1 MGIKNK
7 RTDEQTTDTQAD
19 KHTGDENSL
28 LIPLTLGDLNT
39 SFVNKMKK
47 RLKIIFNPVSGRG
60 LSDKALQKIIQYFEN
75 YDYLLDLLKTA
86 KRGDA
91 FQGANDI
98 DDNLSAIV
106 AIGGDGTI
114 NEIVNGL
121 HDKNIPI
128 GIIPIGT
135 GNRLAKELGIPR
147 VLAKACH
154 VIHKAKVFSM
164 DIGYNCR
171 RRFFLMAGI
180 GIDAEVIRLMDT
192 IRHGNITI
200 VDYSRPIIRTIID
213 YAFPKISVIVDG
225 RMIEEDARFV
235 FIGNGQGYFGPIR
248 FTYLAR
254 VNDGNFDICIMKGR
268 HRFHIPKYIIGAFTR
283 TLRSFSDVIYLRGKD
298 VIVTSDSKVSYQLDG
313 DAGGLLPASFHLI
326 PNAVRFLI
334 P

>member
-1 MGIKNK
+1 
-7 RTDEQTTDTQAD
+7 
-19 KHTGDENSL
+19 
-28 LIPLTLGDLNT
+28 
-39 SFVNKMKK
+39 MKK

-60 LSDKALQKIIQYFEN
+60 LSDNTLKDIIQYFEN
-75 YDYLLDLLKTA
+75 YDYQVNLLKTA

-91 FQGANDI
+91 FQGANNI

-135 GNRLAKELGIPR
+135 GNLLAKELGIPR
-147 VLAKACH
+147 TLSKACQ
-154 VIHKAKVFSM
+154 VIHKAKAFSM
-164 DIGYNCR
+164 DIGYNCG
-171 RRFFLMAGI
+171 RRFLLMAGI
-180 GIDAEVIRLMDT
+180 GIDAEVVRLMDT

-200 VDYSRPIIRTIID
+200 VNYSRPIIRTLID
-213 YAFPKISVIVDG
+213 YAFPRISVVVDG
-225 RMIEEDARFV
+225 RMIENDARFV
-235 FIGNGQGYFGPIR
+235 FIGNGRGYFGPIK

-283 TLRSFSDVIYLRGKD
+283 TLRSFSDVIYLAGKE
-298 VIVTSDSKVSYQLDG
+298 VIVTSNSKACYQLDG
-313 DAGGLLPASFHLI
+313 DPGGVLPASFHLI